1 MCLSGRRE
9 SGEKGEGFD
18 DVDVERRRK
27 KGRRGE
33 ERERRGDD
41 EPGWHKLASLLLLLY
56 FLSFFVSFL
65 RQRWSQNVREKG
77 FKVEGEETKRPS
89 ANESKRELLSFDF
102 FPSDDA
108 ILKGDQPR
116 KSQNVI
122 NFMLEKELEMRRM
135 KAGKIGLDDER
146 EKTRRA
152 SEKKGK
158 KEG

>member
-18 DVDVERRRK
+18 DVDVERRTK

-41 EPGWHKLASLLLLLY
+41 EPGWHELASLLLLLY

-77 FKVEGEETKRPS
+77 FKVEGEETKRP
-89 ANESKRELLSFDF
+89 
-102 FPSDDA
+102 
-108 ILKGDQPR
+108 
-116 KSQNVI
+116 
-122 NFMLEKELEMRRM
+122 
-135 KAGKIGLDDER
+135 
-146 EKTRRA
+146 
-152 SEKKGK
+152 
-158 KEG
+158 